1 MVTEKKAVC
10 SMESF
15 TENWACSSQI
25 PISVVEQVE
34 NYTDDEIQR
43 AVEVFQML
51 IKWRE
56 EDI

>member
-1 MVTEKKAVC
+1 
-10 SMESF
+10 MESF
-15 TENWACSSQI
+15 TENSACSSQT